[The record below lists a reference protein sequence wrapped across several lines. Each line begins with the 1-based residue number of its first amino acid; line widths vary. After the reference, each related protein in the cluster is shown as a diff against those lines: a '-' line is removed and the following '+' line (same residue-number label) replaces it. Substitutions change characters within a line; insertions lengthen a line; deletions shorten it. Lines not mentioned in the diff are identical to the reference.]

1 MDLITL
7 LYKKNTN
14 ENIKKE
20 VIIDD
25 YTITLL
31 EFKQIINEKFNCVEN
46 IQYLTLK
53 LKNENNL
60 INLQDNKTL
69 LDYNIKNSSEIIV
82 ENSNIKTLINQ
93 TDNDNKNE
101 KILLENKNSNIIPP
115 NPINSSNFSSST
127 LSNSIKSNVEKKK
140 EINISYMN
148 LDDVKILILHAI
160 KNNQIK
166 IFTEII
172 NKYNYLKSNYNYL
185 TTVDNNYT
193 ALHYS
198 SLYGCVEITNKILDL
213 YKNNIDINE
222 KTKEGYSALHL
233 AVFKNKIEIVKI
245 LIKINEIKIDEKVPK
260 FGNVLHIA
268 CKLNNL
274 KMVNL
279 LISTNIDPF
288 DKNDEDKL
296 PIDLTNDE
304 KIKKVLK
311 NYMNKKSNKNILE
324 EKNNFVPPKPN
335 KTIGFIEK
343 IGQWLP
349 TYKIRLIEIDPSLG
363 YMKRYKSKDDY
374 PLYPK

>member
-31 EFKQIINEKFNCVEN
+31 EFKKIINEKFNFVEN

-233 AVFKNKIEIVKI
+233 AVFKNKIEIV
-245 LIKINEIKIDEKVPK
+245 LM
-260 FGNVLHIA
+260 
-268 CKLNNL
+268 KL
-274 KMVNL
+274 K
-279 LISTNIDPF
+279 
-288 DKNDEDKL
+288 
-296 PIDLTNDE
+296 
-304 KIKKVLK
+304 
-311 NYMNKKSNKNILE
+311 
-324 EKNNFVPPKPN
+324 
-335 KTIGFIEK
+335 
-343 IGQWLP
+343 
-349 TYKIRLIEIDPSLG
+349 
-363 YMKRYKSKDDY
+363 
-374 PLYPK
+374 

>member
-31 EFKQIINEKFNCVEN
+31 EFKQIINEKFNFVEN

-82 ENSNIKTLINQ
+82 ENSNIKTSINQ

-279 LISTNIDPF
+279 LISTSIDPF

-311 NYMNKKSNKNILE
+311 NYMNKKLNKNILE

-335 KTIGFIEK
+335 KTLGFIEK

-349 TYKIRLIEIDPSLG
+349 TFKLRLIEIDPSLG

>member
-7 LYKKNTN
+7 LYQNNTN
-14 ENIKKE
+14 ENIKRE

-25 YTITLL
+25 YKITLF
-31 EFKQIINEKFNCVEN
+31 EFKQIINEKFNFVEN
-46 IQYLTLK
+46 IQNLTLK
-53 LKNENNL
+53 LKKENSL
-60 INLQDNKTL
+60 INLQDDKTL
-69 LDYNIKNSSEIIV
+69 LDYNIKNSSEIII
-82 ENSNIKTLINQ
+82 ENTNIKSSINQ
-93 TDNDNKNE
+93 TDINKNKNE
-101 KILLENKNSNIIPP
+101 SILQENTNSKIP
-115 NPINSSNFSSST
+115 NPIKSSNFSSST
-127 LSNSIKSNVEKKK
+127 LSNSIKSNIEKNK
-140 EINISYMN
+140 EIDISYMN
-148 LDDVKILILHAI
+148 LDDVKKLILHAI

-172 NKYNYLKSNYNYL
+172 NKYNYLKNNYNYL
-185 TTVDNNYT
+185 TTIDNNYT

-213 YKNNIDINE
+213 YKNSIDINE

-245 LIKINEIKIDEKVPK
+245 LIKIKGIKIDEKVPK

-274 KMVNL
+274 KIVNL

-288 DKNDEDKL
+288 DKNDEDKI

-311 NYMNKKSNKNILE
+311 NYMNKKSNKNILV

-349 TYKIRLIEIDPSLG
+349 TYKIRLIEIDPTLG
-363 YMKRYKSKDDY
+363 YIKRYKTKDDY
-374 PLYPK
+374 PFYPK